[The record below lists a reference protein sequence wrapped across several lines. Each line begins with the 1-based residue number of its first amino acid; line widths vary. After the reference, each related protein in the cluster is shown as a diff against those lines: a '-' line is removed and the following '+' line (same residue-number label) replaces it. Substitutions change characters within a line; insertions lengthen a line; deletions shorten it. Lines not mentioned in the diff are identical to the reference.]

1 MINIQ
6 LFQFKVALG
15 DFEQNK
21 LKITQLFN
29 ENLLETTNIV
39 VLPEM
44 WNNGYDLE
52 NLKDKADDNL
62 KLTIEFMSKIAKQYS
77 VNIVAGSVAN
87 KKQGDVYN
95 TLIVFNDRGEL
106 IYDYDK
112 IHLVPMLDEPK
123 FMTGGHS
130 LSQPFQ
136 LMETAMGAVICY
148 DLRFPE
154 SMRAMAVKGAQIIF
168 VVAQWPEARLYHW
181 RQLNIARAIEN
192 AAYVVACNSCGNDTK
207 TTYAG
212 HSMIVD
218 PSGEVIKEAG
228 ESESTI
234 LAEVDVARVQAMRE
248 SIPVFKNRRKD
259 LYS

>member
-1 MINIQ
+1 MMHIQ
-6 LFQFKVALG
+6 LFQFEVALG

-21 LKITQLFN
+21 DKIKQLFK
-29 ENLLETTNIV
+29 EKLVETTNIV

-52 NLKDKADDNL
+52 NLNYKADDNL
-62 KLTIEFMSKIAKQYS
+62 KLTKEFISKLAQQYS
-77 VNIVAGSVAN
+77 VHIVAGSVSN

-95 TLIVFNDRGEL
+95 TLVVFNNRGEL

-130 LSQPFQ
+130 LSRPFQ
-136 LMETAMGAVICY
+136 LMDTTMGAVICY

-154 SMRAMAVKGAQIIF
+154 SIRGMAVKGAQVIF

-181 RQLNIARAIEN
+181 RHLNIARAIEN
-192 AAYVVACNSCGNDTK
+192 DAYVIACNSCGNDTK

-212 HSMIVD
+212 HSMIID

-234 LAEVDVARVQAMRE
+234 FKEVDVARVQEMRE
-248 SIPVFKNRRKD
+248 SIPVFKNRRID

>member
-1 MINIQ
+1 MMHIQ
-6 LFQFKVALG
+6 LFQFEVVLG

-21 LKITQLFN
+21 DKITQLFN
-29 ENLLETTNIV
+29 EKLVETTNIV

-52 NLKDKADDNL
+52 NLDEKADDNL
-62 KLTIEFMSKIAKQYS
+62 KLTMDFISKLAQQYN
-77 VNIVAGSVAN
+77 VNIVAGSVSN

-95 TLIVFNDRGEL
+95 TLVVFNDRGEL

-136 LMETAMGAVICY
+136 LMDTTMGAVICY

-154 SMRAMAVKGAQIIF
+154 SIRGIAVKGAQVIF

-181 RQLNIARAIEN
+181 RHLNIARAIEN
-192 AAYVVACNSCGNDTK
+192 DAYVIACNSCGNDTK

-212 HSMIVD
+212 HSMIID

-234 LAEVDVARVQAMRE
+234 FAEVDVARVQEMRE
-248 SIPVFKNRRKD
+248 SIPVFKNRRID